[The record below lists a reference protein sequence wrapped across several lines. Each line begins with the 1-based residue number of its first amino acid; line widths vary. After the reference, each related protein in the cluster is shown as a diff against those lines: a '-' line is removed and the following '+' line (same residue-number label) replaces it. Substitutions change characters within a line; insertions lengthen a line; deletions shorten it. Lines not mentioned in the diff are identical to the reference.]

1 VTIFDAGQKDGAVD
15 ATVKELMRQ
24 WLASWSDLTAAA
36 QQTTVV
42 VLISGDRDFAPE
54 LRQMQQAGVRVLLVS
69 GANVRDSLA
78 SLVWQHS
85 AHWTQIAN

>member
-1 VTIFDAGQKDGAVD
+1 MIDAGQKDGAVD

-54 LRQMQQAGVRVLLVS
+54 LRQMQ
-69 GANVRDSLA
+69 
-78 SLVWQHS
+78 
-85 AHWTQIAN
+85 